1 MLNDDERQHHF
12 KASRVVHTQNLP
24 TKFYIIVKIAQI
36 FLSIYIFVL
45 PLHFGPCTMGLKNG
59 KLVNSCSLTYCISG
73 GKSIQALRRRNE
85 RGGGWLTPPHTGDK
99 RSATTDCK
107 RQIDATFGDTFLDSL
122 KTINPFRPSEG
133 EMSKEDELPHPTQG
147 KKVQQPQKVSIN

>member
-45 PLHFGPCTMGLKNG
+45 PL
-59 KLVNSCSLTYCISG
+59 
-73 GKSIQALRRRNE
+73 
-85 RGGGWLTPPHTGDK
+85 
-99 RSATTDCK
+99 
-107 RQIDATFGDTFLDSL
+107 QI
-122 KTINPFRPSEG
+122 G
-133 EMSKEDELPHPTQG
+133 E
-147 KKVQQPQKVSIN
+147 

>member
-1 MLNDDERQHHF
+1 MPLGKKSMLNDDERQHHF

-107 RQIDATFGDTFLDSL
+107 RQIDATFGDTFFKLLENSRKIPEFCTL
-122 KTINPFRPSEG
+122 LG
-133 EMSKEDELPHPTQG
+133 
-147 KKVQQPQKVSIN
+147 